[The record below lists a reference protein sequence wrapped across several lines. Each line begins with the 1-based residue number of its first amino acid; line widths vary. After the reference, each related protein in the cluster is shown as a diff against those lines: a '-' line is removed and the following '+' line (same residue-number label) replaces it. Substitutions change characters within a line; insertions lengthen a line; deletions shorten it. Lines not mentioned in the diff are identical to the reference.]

1 MANQRHVNML
11 NDASHTLSAEFILH
25 DCFFYN
31 TPCPH
36 IRLQT
41 LGFTRHELQ
50 DVFHFTTV
58 LFENQPYEV
67 TWIDDT
73 IKITLAFHKELSL
86 K

>member
-1 MANQRHVNML
+1 MSNQKQINVL
-11 NDASHTLSAEFILH
+11 NDASHTLSDEFILH

-41 LGFTRHELQ
+41 VGFTRQEIQ
-50 DVFHFTTV
+50 DVFHFTTT

-67 TWIDDT
+67 RWIDDT
-73 IKITLAFHKELSL
+73 IQIILDYDEELNL